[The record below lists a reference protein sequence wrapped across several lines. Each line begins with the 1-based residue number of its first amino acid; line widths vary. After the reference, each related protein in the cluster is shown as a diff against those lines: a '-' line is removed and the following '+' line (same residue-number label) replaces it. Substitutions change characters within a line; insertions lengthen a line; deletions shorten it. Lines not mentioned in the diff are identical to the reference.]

1 MRNFLI
7 NQCKKKL
14 QKSALGDPL
23 DQKSEKIFFAKND
36 VKCIIGGRGA
46 RFFEKK
52 NFHFCVSWDHGRVFY
67 QFFVLI
73 NQLIN
78 E

>member
-1 MRNFLI
+1 MI

-14 QKSALGDPL
+14 QKSAPGDPL
-23 DQKSEKIFFAKND
+23 SQKSEKIFFAKND

-52 NFHFCVSWDHGRVFY
+52 IFYFFDIGGPGECFFHFFCFD
-67 QFFVLI
+67 
-73 NQLIN
+73 
-78 E
+78 